1 MKASN
6 QVVTNAVF
14 TKEVEIQRL
23 SWLDALFT
31 SIRDNLESGETNKAQ
46 KLAEL
51 GQYLTQDFQHYSEDD
66 LAGLNQKQEVTL

>member
-1 MKASN
+1 MKTSN

-51 GQYLTQDFQHYSEDD
+51 GQYLTQDFQHYSDDD

>member
-6 QVVTNAVF
+6 QVVTSAVF

-23 SWLDALFT
+23 SWFDALFT
-31 SIRDNLESGETNKAQ
+31 TIKQDLESGETNKAQ

-51 GQYLTQDFQHYSEDD
+51 GQYLTQDFQHYSDDD
-66 LAGLNQKQEVTL
+66 LAGLNQKQEVTS

>member
-51 GQYLTQDFQHYSEDD
+51 GQYLTQDFQQYSEESLSEL
-66 LAGLNQKQEVTL
+66 LAEKGGSL

>member
-66 LAGLNQKQEVTL
+66 LAGLYQKQEVTL